1 MKKVFCLIICAI
13 LLCGFAFPAAAAEQQ
28 TDPVRKITVLDNG
41 ITLTEELMFFDQT
54 RASTKTG
61 QKTVTATRSGKT
73 IAVITIQ
80 ATFSYDGSSVSV
92 VSKSVTQKTTYDG
105 WSYSQQSFTSSGG
118 TVTLNAK
125 LTKLLVLTQPVTVKL
140 TCDKNGNIT

>member
-1 MKKVFCLIICAI
+1 MKKVCCLLICAI
-13 LLCGFAFPAAAAEQQ
+13 LICGFAFPAAAQEQQ
-28 TDPVRKITVLDNG
+28 TDSTRNVIVLDNG
-41 ITLTEELMFFDQT
+41 ITLTEELVVFDNA

-61 QKTVTATRSGKT
+61 QRTTTVTKSGTT

-80 ATFSYDGSSVSV
+80 ATFSYDGSTVSV
-92 VSKSVTQKTTYDG
+92 TSKSVTQKTTYDG

-125 LTKLLVLTQPVTVKL
+125 LTKLLVISQAVTVKL